1 MRFEDF
7 ALAHG
12 LIIKS
17 LVMHRWV
24 RVQTVDK
31 PHHMNGSYKYDGD
44 VAFLQNWAIHEKPVR
59 WAPESTYK
67 RDLAK
72 DKQRAVQAAK
82 ERQRA
87 QKEAANRAAWILKQC
102 AKQNHT
108 YLDKKGFPEEKG
120 WVWNELLI
128 VPMRIAGNLVGC
140 QLIDKTGQKKF
151 LSGQVTKNA
160 IATFD
165 NKGVDIITEGYA
177 TALSVRR
184 ALKAMNTRYRI
195 HVTFSAGNLVEVAR
209 EFPECFVVADNDTT
223 GIKVAKQTQRPYWVS
238 DAAGFDFN
246 DYEVQVGAVEAG
258 QSLLNVMSRASED
271 AAA

>member
-1 MRFEDF
+1 MTFEAF

-24 RVQTVDK
+24 RVKTTDK
-31 PHHMNGSYKYDGD
+31 PHHFNGSYKYDGD
-44 VAFLQNWAIHEKPVR
+44 VAFLQNWAIHEKPIR

-67 RDLAK
+67 RDIAK
-72 DKQRAVQAAK
+72 DRERAAQALQ

-102 AKQNHT
+102 SKQSHP
-108 YLDKKGFPEEKG
+108 YLDKKGFSDEKG
-120 WVWNELLI
+120 WVWNDLLVI
-128 VPMRIAGNLVGC
+128 PMRILGRLVGC
-140 QLIDKTGQKKF
+140 QLIDKTGNKKF

-184 ALKAMNTRYRI
+184 ALKAVKTRYRI

-209 EFPECFVVADNDTT
+209 EFPACFVVADNDAT
-223 GIKVAKQTQRPYWVS
+223 GIKVAMQTKRPYWAS
-238 DAAGFDFN
+238 DVAGFDFN
-246 DYEVQVGAVEAG
+246 DYEIQVGAQAAG
-258 QSLLNVMSRASED
+258 EELLHALSRTGKD
-271 AAA
+271 AAT